1 MKKSLT
7 GLTALFAALIL
18 AGCGNQTQATVSQSQ
33 VTDAI
38 TAKNYGKAEGLNA
51 AILLDKK
58 DNKTAKA
65 TDKQLKAMI
74 DAEDDIRNHD
84 FDKAKTKLKDLI
96 DIKNGSSKLVKLAKS
111 RLKTVN
117 TYIKTTTTYNRL
129 LDDAKKA
136 YSQKDYKTAN
146 SALKTLLSES
156 NINEAAYQPIYT
168 AALELQASVATA
180 QGTAA
185 SSTASAESSSVA
197 AESSSSASS
206 SQSSSS
212 SDSSNPAANS
222 PENKPVTGSTD
233 ITDAD
238 LANARKDIT
247 DLGENP
253 AYWSPNDLKRAILKA
268 RSENRTHITMD
279 DLK

>member
-58 DNKTAKA
+58 NNKTAKA

-84 FDKAKTKLKDLI
+84 FDKAKTKLNDLI
-96 DIKNGSSKLVKLAKS
+96 DTKNGSSKLVKLAKS

-117 TYIKTTTTYNRL
+117 TYIKTTTTYNHL

-146 SALKTLLSES
+146 SALKTLLSET
-156 NINEAAYQPIYT
+156 NINEEAYQPIYT

-180 QGTAA
+180 QGAAA

-197 AESSSSASS
+197 TESSSSS

-253 AYWSPNDLKRAILKA
+253 AYWSPNDLKRAILNA